1 MGVVCGL
8 LSWWPVVAA
17 SLLVGSVVGWF
28 SFARGFRVGVS
39 PAAGGYARI
48 LTTETVDDPRVVQHA
63 ASGLSLCR
71 RDDHAAEKRAGDG
84 RRDRVCDLGS
94 DGLAAND
101 PSDLW
106 RLLIFHVTGIV

>member
-8 LSWWPVVAA
+8 LSWWPVVAT

-48 LTTETVDDPRVVQHA
+48 FNH
-63 ASGLSLCR
+63 
-71 RDDHAAEKRAGDG
+71 
-84 RRDRVCDLGS
+84 
-94 DGLAAND
+94 
-101 PSDLW
+101 
-106 RLLIFHVTGIV
+106 